1 MFSNQSL
8 NVTLINRFNVIKINK
23 VLSPPS
29 KTIVV
34 KKKQLRLEVVGAVN
48 HSVWYENEIKR
59 LWITKKFTISNL
71 YFVHSLI
78 QSEISKTKPI
88 SKNHCFSILIE
99 QLTFSVL
106 PKSENIPILKSEL
119 KKLVV
124 PYNFTQ
130 QLSLSVSSTAS
141 PWQSM
146 E

>member
-34 KKKQLRLEVVGAVN
+34 KKKKTQLRSCWGCEC
-48 HSVWYENEIKR
+48 VWYENEIKR